1 MIIKLIKY
9 HIKVMAMRPNERA
22 IARRKLDNR
31 LNLLRYSETFVRP
44 SRGWLK
50 AIREA
55 LGMTTTQLAER
66 LGVVQSRAVAIE
78 KAEIK
83 GSITLNSLE
92 KAAQAMDCRLIYVLV
107 PRQPLEELVR
117 TRAERLA
124 KKRMESTRHSMA
136 LEAQEVEADDEQEQ
150 LKRMIDR
157 LLEKAGSEIWEDDRS
172 ALRTG

>member
-1 MIIKLIKY
+1 
-9 HIKVMAMRPNERA
+9 MRPNERA
-22 IARRKLDNR
+22 VARRKLDNR
-31 LNLLRYSETFVRP
+31 LNSLRDSEAFVRP

-55 LGMTTTQLAER
+55 LGMTTTQLAQR

-78 KAEIK
+78 KAEIE

-92 KAAQAMDCRLIYVLV
+92 KAAHAMDCRLVYALV
-107 PRQPLEELVR
+107 PRQPLDELVR
-117 TRAERLA
+117 ERAERLA

-136 LEAQEVEADDEQEQ
+136 LEAQEVEAADEQEQ

-157 LLEKAGSEIWEDDRS
+157 LLEKAGSKIWEDE
-172 ALRTG
+172 

>member
-1 MIIKLIKY
+1 
-9 HIKVMAMRPNERA
+9 MRPNERA
-22 IARRKLDNR
+22 VARRKLDKR
-31 LNLLRYSETFVRP
+31 LNHLRDSDAFVRP

-78 KAEIK
+78 KAEIE

-92 KAAQAMDCRLIYVLV
+92 KAAQAMDCRLVYALV
-107 PRQPLEELVR
+107 PRQPLDKLVR
-117 TRAERLA
+117 ERAERLA

-136 LEAQEVEADDEQEQ
+136 LEAQRVEAADEQEQ

-157 LLEKAGSEIWEDDRS
+157 LLEKAGSDIWEDE
-172 ALRTG
+172 